1 MRPVGSDGYDALL
14 IDFYGTIA
22 AGDRHAVERTCAC
35 VVADLRLDISPP
47 QLAVTWGKRF
57 FAEIEVANDDR
68 FLNLY
73 DCEAKTLVETLR
85 PIVGPIDPRPYCDL
99 LKRYWSDPELQ
110 PESLEAL
117 AGIELPIGC
126 VSNADTEDI
135 LAATKRYGLTFDALI
150 TSEDVRC
157 YKPDPRIFRKAL
169 EALGAEPHRTMHV
182 GDSLH
187 SDVGGAAALGIAT
200 TWVCRDDRIFDAGD
214 CEPDHKIRS
223 LLELHD
229 LLA

>member
-1 MRPVGSDGYDALL
+1 MGSDGYDALL

-35 VVADLRLDISPP
+35 VVADLRLDLSPP
-47 QLAVTWGKRF
+47 ELAITWGKRF
-57 FAEIEVANDDR
+57 FAEIEVANHDR

-85 PIVGPIDPRPYCDL
+85 PLAGEIDPRPYCNL
-99 LKRYWSDPELQ
+99 LKQYWSGPELH

-117 AGIELPIGC
+117 AGIDLPICC
-126 VSNADTEDI
+126 VSNADTDDI
-135 LAATKRYGLTFDALI
+135 RAAMKRYGLQFDALI

-157 YKPDPRIFRKAL
+157 YKPDRRIFEKAL
-169 EALGAEPHRTMHV
+169 EAVGANPQRAMHV

-187 SDVGGAAALGIAT
+187 SDIGGAAALGIAT
-200 TWVCRDDRIFDAGD
+200 AWVCRDDRIFDAG
-214 CEPDHKIRS
+214 ESVPDHKIGS
-223 LLELHD
+223 LMELQG